1 MKKLREPS
9 EKLHKAL
16 YFLSGVMTV
25 VLVIVLVAGVKTMA
39 QNNSRQSYEEAANP
53 NPLSNQSLP
62 EQNNKVGTE
71 QIQEEDT
78 SVTEEDA
85 QELAETENKETES
98 VEKWQEGIVTYKGK
112 KYEYNNNI
120 RTYLMMGV
128 DNDDPVAPAED
139 YTRGGQSD
147 AMFLVVTDTKK
158 QTLKVISINRNTMT
172 DIQLCDQKG
181 NDLGEFYTQIC
192 LQHAFGDGKRLS
204 CTRSVDA
211 VSALF
216 GNIPISG
223 YLAMNMG
230 GIPQMNDEIGG
241 VELKVMQDVDFPKQK
256 VSLKKGDIVTLN
268 GTEAYYYLRGRD
280 IEEFDSATDRLRREE
295 QYILAYMKKLKNM
308 TKGNSSK
315 AVGIYNSISDYLVSS
330 VDFSDL
336 ITELMGYEFSDDDM
350 CTVPGETKMGKPV
363 DGKRFE
369 EYYVDED
376 KMQELIIQTFYEEY

>member
-25 VLVIVLVAGVKTMA
+25 VLVLVLAAGVKTMA
-39 QNNSRQSYEEAANP
+39 QGNLYQDHVEAVYP
-53 NPLSNQSLP
+53 DQSLQ
-62 EQNNKVGTE
+62 ESGNTEGTE
-71 QIQEEDT
+71 QLQEDT
-78 SVTEEDA
+78 SATEENTDNPV
-85 QELAETENKETES
+85 ETENKDS
-98 VEKWQEGIVTYKGK
+98 RRVEKWQEGIVTYKGK

-128 DNDDPVAPAED
+128 DNDDPVALAED
-139 YTRGGQSD
+139 YTHGGQSD
-147 AMFLVVTDTKK
+147 AMFLLVTDTSK

-172 DIQLCDQKG
+172 DIRLCDPKG
-181 NDLGEFYTQIC
+181 NDLGTFYTQIC
-192 LQHAFGDGKRLS
+192 LQHGFGDGKRLS
-204 CTRSVDA
+204 CSRSVDA
-211 VSALF
+211 VSGLF

-230 GIPQMNDEIGG
+230 GIPKMNDEIGG
-241 VELKVMQDVDFPKQK
+241 VELKVLQDIDFPEQK
-256 VSLKKGDIVTLN
+256 VSLKKDDIVTLN

-295 QYILAYMKKLKNM
+295 QYILAYMKKLK
-308 TKGNSSK
+308 TLAGRDSSK
-315 AVGIYNSISDYLVSS
+315 AVGIYNSISDYLVAS
-330 VDFSDL
+330 VDFTDL

-350 CTVPGETKMGKPV
+350 LTVPGETKIGQPV

-369 EYYVDED
+369 EYYVDEE
-376 KMQELIIQTFYEEY
+376 KMQKLIIQVFYEEL